1 MSSENALQMK
11 FSNGAEKYEIEV
23 TNFFLEWV
31 STLVAIYTKH
41 KHYPHINS
49 VSQCDQSVCSLVA

>member
-1 MSSENALQMK
+1 MK

-31 STLVAIYTKH
+31 SMLVAIIYTKH
-41 KHYPHINS
+41 KHYPHVNS